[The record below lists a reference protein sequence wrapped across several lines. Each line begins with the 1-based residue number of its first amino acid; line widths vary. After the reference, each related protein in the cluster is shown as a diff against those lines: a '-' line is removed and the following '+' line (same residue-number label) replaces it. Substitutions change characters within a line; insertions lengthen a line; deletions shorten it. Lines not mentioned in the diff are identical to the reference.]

1 MASSLISSS
10 HHIDFDSVFGMED
23 ASLAPMF
30 ESLITTGLKEFLG
43 CPAIF
48 YETALTEFF
57 ANGSVRDGLVVSTI
71 GGTAVEISESV
82 FAATFELPSEGL
94 TDLSDVP
101 KNIVF
106 DARSLFSDS
115 KEQVTCFKNEL
126 KIEYRLL
133 HDILAKT
140 IYVKAGSFDAVTRD
154 RFMYVIE
161 TLHDRHLTLTRL
173 PTHLGS

>member
-1 MASSLISSS
+1 MRIR
-10 HHIDFDSVFGMED
+10 
-23 ASLAPMF
+23 P
-30 ESLITTGLKEFLG
+30 
-43 CPAIF
+43 
-48 YETALTEFF
+48 LTEFF

-154 RFMYVIE
+154 RFRNVIE